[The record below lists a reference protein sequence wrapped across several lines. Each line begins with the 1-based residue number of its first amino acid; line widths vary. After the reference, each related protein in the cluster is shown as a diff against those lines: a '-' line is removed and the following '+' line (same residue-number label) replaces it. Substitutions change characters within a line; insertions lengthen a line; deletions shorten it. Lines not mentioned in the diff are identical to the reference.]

1 MAFTYAQLKQA
12 IQDFTE
18 NSETTFVNNLPTFIR
33 LAEEKILQNVQ
44 LELFRK
50 TQTANLV
57 SGSKYLNLPSDFLAP
72 FSLSY
77 NANPFLFGT
86 YSFSG
91 NSGYPTSF
99 NISISMSAATVGLTP
114 LGEEWNTDVFGT
126 GRPFGSITGDTSPTG
141 PGGAPEITNSSVLAM
156 INYINYK
163 YLGIV
168 RSVSL
173 TDDHIAY
180 IENILIPRMAAQTAI
195 YQDYIYDARLLVGT
209 TFMDFKD
216 PSFLREYQND
226 ETVTG
231 SPKYYALFD
240 NSNFV
245 MAPTPNQDYSVQL
258 SYFYRPSSITAGA
271 DGESTWL
278 STNAETTLLYASL
291 VEANIF
297 MKGEPDVTQSYMM
310 RVSEGIKQLKMLG
323 EAKQTTDLYRTG
335 QIVRAKE

>member
-1 MAFTYAQLKQA
+1 MAFTYGELRQT

-18 NSETTFVNNLPTFIR
+18 NSETTFVNNIPTFIK

-50 TQTANLV
+50 TQIANLT
-57 SGSKYLNLPSDFLAP
+57 SGNKYLSVPSDFLAP

-77 NANPFLFGT
+77 SANPFPFGT
-86 YSFSG
+86 YTFGSSSG
-91 NSGYPTSF
+91 DNSF
-99 NISISMSAATVGLTP
+99 NISTSLLAATVGNTP

-126 GRPFGSITGDTSPTG
+126 GRPFGSITGATQPTG

-156 INYINYK
+156 NRYLEWKYK
-163 YLGIV
+163 SQP
-168 RSVSL
+168 RSSL
-173 TDDHIAY
+173 LLDEYVTY
-180 IENILIPRMAAQTAI
+180 IEETLIPRMASQTAI
-195 YQDYIYDARLLVGT
+195 YQDYIYNAGLLVGT

-231 SPKYYALFD
+231 QPKYYALFD
-240 NSNFV
+240 NNNFV
-245 MAPTPNQDYSVQL
+245 ISPTPNQDYSIQL
-258 SYFYRPSSITAGA
+258 SYFYRPASLTTRA
-271 DGESTWL
+271 DNQTTWL

-310 RVSEGIKQLKMLG
+310 RVAEGIKQIKMLG
-323 EAKQTTDLYRTG
+323 ESKQTTDLYRTG

>member
-57 SGSKYLNLPSDFLAP
+57 SSNKYLNVPSDFLAP

-77 NANPFLFGT
+77 TANPFPYGSHQSSSQYNIPNSISRANLGFSADIALFQT
-86 YSFSG
+86 PEATSG
-91 NSGYPTSF
+91 RSLGDIQGQNDGNVEQQDALLMTQYIVYKYGGGSIADLTTD
-99 NISISMSAATVGLTP
+99 NIS
-114 LGEEWNTDVFGT
+114 
-126 GRPFGSITGDTSPTG
+126 
-141 PGGAPEITNSSVLAM
+141 
-156 INYINYK
+156 
-163 YLGIV
+163 
-168 RSVSL
+168 
-173 TDDHIAY
+173 Y
-180 IENILIPRMAAQTAI
+180 IENTMLPYMAARQST
-195 YQDYIYDARLLVGT
+195 YSNFYNPSLMVGT

-226 ETVTG
+226 DAVTG
-231 SPKYYALFD
+231 QPRYYALFD

-245 MAPTPNQDYSVQL
+245 ISPTPDQDYSIQL
-258 SYFYRPSSITAGA
+258 SYFYRPQSITAGA
-271 DGESTWL
+271 DNETTWL

-291 VEANIF
+291 IEANIF
-297 MKGEPDVTQSYMM
+297 MKGEQDVTQSYMM
-310 RVSEGIKQLKMLG
+310 RVSEGIKQIKMLG
-323 EAKQTTDLYRTG
+323 ESKQTTDLYRTG

>member
-57 SGSKYLNLPSDFLAP
+57 VNNKYLNVPSDFLAP

-77 NANPFLFGT
+77 SSNPFPFSNPLP
-86 YSFSG
+86 SG
-91 NSGYPTSF
+91 NYK
-99 NISISMSAATVGLTP
+99 IADSILNAFLGFPADIALFQTP
-114 LGEEWNTDVFGT
+114 QAIT
-126 GRPFGSITGDTSPTG
+126 GRALGDIDGTNDGNVSANDIVQKFTGVIEPTLT
-141 PGGAPEITNSSVLAM
+141 ATHID
-156 INYINYK
+156 YIETTMLPYMAARPVEYSDYYNPT
-163 YLGIV
+163 LEV
-168 RSVSL
+168 L
-173 TDDHIAY
+173 TDF
-180 IENILIPRMAAQTAI
+180 L
-195 YQDYIYDARLLVGT
+195 
-209 TFMDFKD
+209 DFKD

-226 ETVTG
+226 DRVRAK
-231 SPKYYALFD
+231 PRYYALFD
-240 NSNFV
+240 NTNFCV
-245 MAPTPNQDYSVQL
+245 APTPDQSYKVQL
-258 SYFYRPSSITAGA
+258 SYFYRPLSITAGA

-278 STNAETTLLYASL
+278 STNAETTLFYASL

-335 QIVRAKE
+335 QVVRAKE